1 MRTTCAS
8 SSFPTRDTSWSMPR
22 LSSSASGLSNSSEP
36 ARTSPMRRRLRAAAN
51 PAYLVLL
58 ALLVVGFVLR
68 VKNNDYGLPY
78 VYNVDEGSHFTARAV
93 SMLGGDWNPH
103 YFQNPSA
110 FTYLA
115 HFALAARFGHRAIDE
130 FKLDPTGIY
139 VTSRTVAA
147 MLCMLG
153 VVAVFWAGRRLWGT
167 GAAVAS

>member
-1 MRTTCAS
+1 MRTTYGSSWSRTPGTS
-8 SSFPTRDTSWSMPR
+8 SSTRLPR
-22 LSSSASGLSNSSEP
+22 WWRNEPCSSSA
-36 ARTSPMRRRLRAAAN
+36 RTSAMRRRLRAAAN

-58 ALLVVGFVLR
+58 GLLVVGFVLR

-115 HFALAARFGHRAIDE
+115 RLAIQFRFGKSAIDT
-130 FKLDPTGIY
+130 FKLDPTSIY
-139 VTSRTVAA
+139 ETT
-147 MLCMLG
+147 
-153 VVAVFWAGRRLWGT
+153 
-167 GAAVAS
+167 